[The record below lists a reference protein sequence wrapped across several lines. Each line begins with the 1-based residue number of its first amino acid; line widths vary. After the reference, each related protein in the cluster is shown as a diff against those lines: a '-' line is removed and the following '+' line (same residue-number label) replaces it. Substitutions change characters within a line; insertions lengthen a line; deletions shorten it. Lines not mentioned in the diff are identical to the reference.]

1 MGQED
6 RWQTLAESS
15 EVLQVALVEWMAAST
30 PQTLGALDDA
40 ARQYTTG
47 LADVI
52 GRSAAERHAMSLRAY
67 QRATERLAALRAT
80 LGVVPSVNTADT
92 EFLQQMVADQATAGR
107 AYEAAAAEVVAAVE
121 RAKDRGSKPDEKGG
135 A

>member
-1 MGQED
+1 MGSED
-6 RWQTLAESS
+6 RWQALAASS
-15 EVLQVALVEWMAAST
+15 DALQVALVAWMAAST

-47 LADVI
+47 LTHVI
-52 GRSAAERHAMSLRAY
+52 GRPAAQRHAVSLAAY

-80 LGVVPSVNTADT
+80 LSVFPSMDAADT
-92 EFLQQMVADQATAGR
+92 EFLQQVIADQAAAGR
-107 AYEAAAAEVVAAVE
+107 AYEAAATDVVAAVE
-121 RAKDRGSKPDEKGG
+121 QARARDTEPDEKGG